1 MKNRYPPSS
10 LSSIIRDLFFIPCLC
25 FRCTMRPCNSSGSSL
40 CTLTGFLS
48 HWIRRGNSKPLV
60 LIYSSL
66 TVPCDVSCNPITEFF
81 GVYVGKLRNHYFVMV
96 KIISEF
102 ISVLINEVNCTYFYE
117 TRSNI
122 SHFYHSSNNLT
133 SIGISG
139 SSCLIT

>member
-10 LSSIIRDLFFIPCLC
+10 LSSIIRDLFFMPCLC
-25 FRCTMRPCNSSGSSL
+25 FKCKIRPCNSSGSSL
-40 CTLTGFLS
+40 WTLTGFLS
-48 HWIRRGNSKPLV
+48 HWMRRGNSKPLV

-66 TVPCDVSCNPITEFF
+66 AVPCDVSCNPITKFLR
-81 GVYVGKLRNHYFVMV
+81 VYIGKLRNHDFVV
-96 KIISEF
+96 VEIISEF
-102 ISVLINEVNCTYFYE
+102 ISVLINKVNSTYFYK

-122 SHFYHSSNNLT
+122 SHSYHSSNNLT